1 MRFQVADDQL
11 SKCFGGNVE
20 VKLKA
25 TKKQKTEIL
34 SKNEKI
40 ETKKEDRIT

>member
-1 MRFQVADDQL
+1 L
-11 SKCFGGNVE
+11 SKWLGGVIE
-20 VKLKA
+20 VRLKA

-40 ETKKEDRIT
+40 ETKKEGRIT